1 MYQLIRQ
8 ENSMSFGQIKFFAHR
23 LLRGE
28 PIPFFADNKINRR
41 IEDHVDRIV
50 TARTKRRRK

>member
-1 MYQLIRQ
+1 
-8 ENSMSFGQIKFFAHR
+8 MSFGQIKFFAHR

-28 PIPFFADNKINRR
+28 SIPFFADNKINRR
-41 IEDHVDRIV
+41 IEDHVSRIL

>member
-1 MYQLIRQ
+1 MKI
-8 ENSMSFGQIKFFAHR
+8 GQIKFFAHR

-41 IEDHVDRIV
+41 IEEHVDRILA
-50 TARTKRRRK
+50 ARTKRRHK